1 MTRENDMGRARDLT
15 MGTRR
20 RSTIAANPDYAA
32 LRRMTRAEAPD
43 TDLMRT
49 VLERVGSNPAR
60 MRFKEGAIYIEACKR
75 YQELTGEQYGPVL
88 GTY

>member
-1 MTRENDMGRARDLT
+1 MGRARELT

-20 RSTIAANPDYAA
+20 PRANAIAANPDYAA
-32 LRRMTRAEAPD
+32 LRRLTRAASPD

-49 VLERVGSNPAR
+49 ILDRVGSNPAR

-75 YQELTGEQYGPVL
+75 YRELTGEQYGPVL

>member
-1 MTRENDMGRARDLT
+1 MGRARELT

-20 RSTIAANPDYAA
+20 PSRNGIAANPDYAA
-32 LRRMTRAEAPD
+32 LRRMTAADAPD
-43 TDLMRT
+43 LDTFRT
-49 VLERVGSNPAR
+49 VLDRVGGSPAR

-75 YQELTGEQYGPVL
+75 YRELTGEDYGPRL